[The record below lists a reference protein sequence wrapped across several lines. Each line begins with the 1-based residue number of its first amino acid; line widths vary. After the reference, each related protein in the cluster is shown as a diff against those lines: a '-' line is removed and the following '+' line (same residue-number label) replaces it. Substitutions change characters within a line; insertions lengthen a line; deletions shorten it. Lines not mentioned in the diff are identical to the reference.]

1 MFQMP
6 MSSPMMTTMFGFGCW
21 AAAGAA
27 ISAAAANRVTSRS
40 NRLRFWLGIGHF
52 PRLLGL
58 RAHGLVRT
66 DTPERP
72 PDGAS
77 RAEGG
82 LVGPSSHRRGR
93 PRRGATGGASKRDQS
108 RFAFSFMAASSF
120 LMSSGDSWGR
130 STLLLS
136 LLNLAVSG
144 NGGL

>member
-40 NRLRFWLGIGHF
+40 NRLRFWLGLGHF

-93 PRRGATGGASKRDQS
+93 PRKGSKVGASKRDQW
-108 RFAFSFMAASSF
+108 RFAFSFMAASRF
-120 LMSSGDSWGR
+120 LMSPGDS
-130 STLLLS
+130 
-136 LLNLAVSG
+136 
-144 NGGL
+144 GGQAPFIL